1 MENKAMYS
9 GHQNDTE
16 ANVERDLCD
25 TLLQANGDGRSRH
38 LDELMLENEISE
50 DMISFEENPNA
61 KIAYPWDVTAPDSEQ
76 FFAQL
81 ERDSLFIG
89 WESNEI
95 NTRSNAFFSRLD
107 TLWATTS
114 LQVTLTQQFGVRMP
128 QPLLNAIAHRAQQ
141 VVATS
146 RSLSDQLVQCAQ
158 AALNN
163 LSDLAED
170 DLHVLAR
177 PLAFSM
183 RSVNSQSTT
192 ESTLQSVR
200 MAAWEELSELEQAR
214 LSLAIASYALS
225 SLETQEEA

>member
-16 ANVERDLCD
+16 ANVERDLCNA
-25 TLLQANGDGRSRH
+25 LLHANGDGYACD
-38 LDELMLENEISE
+38 LNELLEKEIAE
-50 DMISFEENPNA
+50 EMIGFEENPNA
-61 KIAYPWDVTAPDSEQ
+61 RIAYPWDLTEPDSEQ

-89 WESNEI
+89 IESNEI

-114 LQVTLTQQFGVRMP
+114 LQATLTQQFGVRMP

-141 VVATS
+141 VVSTS
-146 RSLSDQLVQCAQ
+146 RSLADQLVQCAQ
-158 AALNN
+158 AALDN
-163 LSDLAED
+163 LSELAED
-170 DLHVLAR
+170 DLYVLAR
-177 PLAFSM
+177 PLASPM

-200 MAAWEELSELEQAR
+200 TAAWEELSELEQAR
-214 LSLAIASYALS
+214 LSLAIASYALA
-225 SLETQEEA
+225 SLETQADA